1 MKKILNLIC
10 IISTAGLLAACSY
23 FDGGEGVDVTAEKP
37 AESVDLTV
45 GQEIQSQVLE
55 PMEYRDVADVI
66 RNSTDG
72 RVEIFPLDGEVW
84 EEESNAAPAQ
94 ESSSGPIDIQ
104 PVDAVPTYTESYLNA
119 YPGVEVFP
127 LDDAMAAVVNPRIVQ
142 YASAEQPGAFSPLT
156 PLAGED
162 PARNGFVSL
171 NSSGGNPLT
180 IYFDHDS
187 VSLKQEDLAT
197 LSAAARGY
205 SGQDISVMGHAS
217 VMSSLEDPVQRK
229 IINLKIS
236 MDRAFAVARALIE
249 SGIPP
254 ERIETKGYG
263 ETRPPIPGHKP
274 IEVASRRVEVS
285 GVSVQ

>member
-1 MKKILNLIC
+1 MKKIANLIC

-23 FDGGEGVDVTAEKP
+23 FDGEEGVNLASEKP
-37 AESVDLTV
+37 AESVDLTAGAV
-45 GQEIQSQVLE
+45 QSQVLE
-55 PMEYRDVADVI
+55 PVEYRDVADVI
-66 RNSTDG
+66 RHSTDG

-84 EEESNAAPAQ
+84 EEESNAAPVQ
-94 ESSSGPIDIQ
+94 QQSSGGPIDIQ
-104 PVDAVPTYTESYLNA
+104 PVDALPTYTESYLEA

-127 LDDAMAAVVNPRIVQ
+127 LDDEMAKVVNPRIVQ

-156 PLAGED
+156 PAPGANVQD
-162 PARNGFVSL
+162 NGFVSL
-171 NSSGGNPLT
+171 HAGGNPLT

-197 LSAAARGY
+197 LSAVGRGY

-217 VMSSLEDPVQRK
+217 VMSSLQDPVQRK

-263 ETRPPIPGHKP
+263 ETRPPVPGHKP